1 MPSDV
6 QPPSSQTPLGG
17 GCLCGAVRFEVT
29 EPFGSA
35 GICHCHHCQRRTGT
49 ATSTSGRVRQAG
61 FRLLE
66 GRDLLESFQ
75 PTAESRP
82 KVFCRRCGG
91 HLFSGD
97 PLADDEVAIRLGAL
111 DRDPGI
117 RPQWRQYVDSAA
129 PWEPIPDDGL
139 PRHGGARPVS

>member
-1 MPSDV
+1 MSEARQPSAAH
-6 QPPSSQTPLGG
+6 PLGG

-35 GICHCHHCQRRTGT
+35 GYCHCTHCQHRTGT
-49 ATSTSGRVRQAG
+49 AVSASARVPLSGFDLLAG
-61 FRLLE
+61 A
-66 GRDLLESFQ
+66 DLLETFQ
-75 PTAESRP
+75 PNPQSNP

-97 PLADDEVAIRLGAL
+97 PFAGPQVAIRLGAL
-111 DRDPGI
+111 DGDPGI
-117 RPQWRQYVDSAA
+117 RPEYRQYVDSAP

-139 PRHGGARPVS
+139 PRYAGPRSA